1 MKLIQQLWNGD
12 GSLRFTFWVI
22 CVLGNALLNIL
33 SLVYKSQKGI
43 VVTGSKAGQ
52 VLDST
57 GFYEPITGV
66 TVLFVLLFAIV
77 IVTYFGFTA
86 VCVWRSANE
95 YRGKA
100 IWSTLAKVVVT
111 IGTMRAV
118 LLLDGDISLLL

>member
-118 LLLDGDISLLL
+118 LLLDGELSLLF

>member
-12 GSLRFTFWVI
+12 RSLRFTFWVI

-43 VVTGSKAGQ
+43 VVTGSKAGL
-52 VLDST
+52 VVDST

-118 LLLDGDISLLL
+118 LLLDGELSLLF

>member
-33 SLVYKSQKGI
+33 SLVYKSQNGI

-66 TVLFVLLFAIV
+66 TVLIVLLFAIV

-118 LLLDGDISLLL
+118 LLLDGELSLLF

>member
-22 CVLGNALLNIL
+22 CVIGNVLLNIL
-33 SLVYKSQKGI
+33 ALVYKSQNGI

-66 TVLFVLLFAIV
+66 TVLIVLLFAIV

-118 LLLDGDISLLL
+118 LLLDGEFSLLF

>member
-1 MKLIQQLWNGD
+1 MKLIKQLWNGD
-12 GSLRFTFWVI
+12 RSLRFTFWVI
-22 CVLGNALLNIL
+22 CVIGNVLLNIL
-33 SLVYKSQKGI
+33 ALVYKSQNGI
-43 VVTGSKAGQ
+43 VVIGSKAGQ

-66 TVLFVLLFAIV
+66 TVLIVLLFAIV

-118 LLLDGDISLLL
+118 LLLDGEFSLLF

>member
-66 TVLFVLLFAIV
+66 TVLIVLLFAILV
-77 IVTYFGFTA
+77 VTYFGFTA

-118 LLLDGDISLLL
+118 LLLDGELSLLF

>member
-22 CVLGNALLNIL
+22 CIIGNVFLNIL
-33 SLVYKSQKGI
+33 SLVYKSQNGI
-43 VVTGSKAGQ
+43 VITGNKAGQ

-66 TVLFVLLFAIV
+66 TVLIVLLFAIV

-118 LLLDGDISLLL
+118 LLLDGEFSLLF

>member
-1 MKLIQQLWNGD
+1 MSFIKQLWNGD

-22 CVLGNALLNIL
+22 CVIGNVLLNIL
-33 SLVYKSQKGI
+33 ALVYKSQNGI
-43 VVTGSKAGQ
+43 VVIGSKAGQ

-66 TVLFVLLFAIV
+66 TVLIVLLFAIV

-95 YRGKA
+95 YKGKA

-111 IGTMRAV
+111 LGTMRAV
-118 LLLDGDISLLL
+118 FLLDGEFSLLF

>member
-22 CVLGNALLNIL
+22 CVLGNASLNIL

-118 LLLDGDISLLL
+118 LLLDGELSLLF

>member
-1 MKLIQQLWNGD
+1 M
-12 GSLRFTFWVI
+12 
-22 CVLGNALLNIL
+22 
-33 SLVYKSQKGI
+33 VYKSQKGI

-77 IVTYFGFTA
+77 IVTYFGFTS

-118 LLLDGDISLLL
+118 LLLDGELSLLF

>member
-22 CVLGNALLNIL
+22 CVIGNVLLNIL
-33 SLVYKSQKGI
+33 ALVYKSQNGI
-43 VVTGSKAGQ
+43 VVIGSKAGQ

-66 TVLFVLLFAIV
+66 TVLIVLLFAIV

-100 IWSTLAKVVVT
+100 IWSTLAKVVVA

-118 LLLDGDISLLL
+118 LLLDGEMSLLF

>member
-22 CVLGNALLNIL
+22 CVIGNVLLNIL
-33 SLVYKSQKGI
+33 ALVYKSQNGI
-43 VVTGSKAGQ
+43 VVIGSKAGQ

-66 TVLFVLLFAIV
+66 TVLIVLLFAIV

-118 LLLDGDISLLL
+118 LLLDGEFSLLF

>member
-1 MKLIQQLWNGD
+1 MEYIKHLWHGD
-12 GSLRFTFWVI
+12 RSLPFTFWVI
-22 CVLGNALLNIL
+22 CVIGNIFLNIL
-33 SLVYKSQKGI
+33 SLVYKSQNGI

-52 VLDST
+52 VLDSF

-66 TVLFVLLFAIV
+66 TVLFVLLLAFLV
-77 IVTYFGFTA
+77 VTYFGFTA

-100 IWSTLAKVVVT
+100 IWSTLAKVVVA

-118 LLLDGDISLLL
+118 LLLDGEISLLF